1 MSAMLAKPRIT
12 KTLMPSPAPV
22 HGERERA
29 GATLPKHFYRI
40 QGYIDP
46 EAYHV
51 LFDDRYP
58 AWGMQTRIIK
68 ALVGALARHVE
79 RYCDPHLPSHERD
92 NELQLILERVT
103 FMVPRRPRGGGHGR
117 APATGALGSDP
128 FPASSGPQE
137 PSEPRL
143 GVREPSGA
151 PDAPEGP
158 QSAKEATATAT
169 A

>member
-1 MSAMLAKPRIT
+1 MS
-12 KTLMPSPAPV
+12 
-22 HGERERA
+22 
-29 GATLPKHFYRI
+29 ATLPKNFYRI

-79 RYCDPHLPSHERD
+79 RYCDPHLPIHERD
-92 NELQLILERVT
+92 NELELILERVT
-103 FMVPRRPRGGGHGR
+103 FMVPRRPRGGGHGQPAVAG
-117 APATGALGSDP
+117 APVGHSGK
-128 FPASSGPQE
+128 ASGCPQE
-137 PSEPRL
+137 PSGPRS

-151 PDAPEGP
+151 ETSPEGHP
-158 QSAKEATATAT
+158 EAKDGSQSLAVQRP
-169 A
+169 